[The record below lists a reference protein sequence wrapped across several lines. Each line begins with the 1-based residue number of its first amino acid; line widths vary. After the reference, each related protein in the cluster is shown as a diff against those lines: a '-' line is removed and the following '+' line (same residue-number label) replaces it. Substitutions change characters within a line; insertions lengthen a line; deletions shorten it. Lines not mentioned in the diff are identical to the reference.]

1 MDAKLKTQN
10 LKLLQEWWSH
20 SQIYAIL
27 RYLGNWQQGS
37 HLVGVSLCG
46 LLLIV
51 LLGLLP
57 YLSNNQIGIVSTAIA
72 IYWVLLWLGDRASQA
87 IDAATST
94 WTPIHLPLA
103 VYWAIAS
110 IATILSPV
118 RKAAIDGW
126 VKLTIYF
133 IIFACL
139 NRVMRYSSK
148 IPWRSILVG
157 TYLLTTVLVCIY
169 GLRQWL
175 LGAEDLATWTD
186 PTSELAGT
194 TRIYSFLLNPNL
206 LAGYLLPAIPLGVV
220 GALHWRSWGVKLVS
234 LMVAIV
240 SWQCISL
247 TYSRGGQ
254 LGTISEGLLLLV
266 LLAYWWGSQLPRW
279 TIPGLLSGAVG
290 AIAISYVLFPKQRLR
305 FLSIFFGRNDSSNN
319 FRLNVWMSV
328 LQMIKKKPIL
338 GIGPGNKAFN
348 LIYPFYQRPGY
359 SALGTYS
366 VPLEITVETGIIGLA
381 CYIWFI
387 IVAVQQGWKNFN
399 RLRESRASEGL
410 WIAASLS
417 AMAGLLTQGFVDTVW
432 YRPQVQII
440 WWLAIALIASF
451 CIQQT
456 VAQPQTKEELSL
468 DSEQQLAIDE
478 ID

>member
-1 MDAKLKTQN
+1 MDAKLKLQN
-10 LKLLQEWWSH
+10 LKLLQEWWAN

-37 HLVGVSLCG
+37 HLIGVGICG

-57 YLSNNQIGIVSTAIA
+57 YLSNNQIGLVSAAIA
-72 IYWVLLWLGDRASQA
+72 IYWVFLWIGDRASQVV
-87 IDAATST
+87 DAATSS

-103 VYWAIAS
+103 VYWGIAS
-110 IATILSPV
+110 VATMVSPV
-118 RKAAIDGW
+118 RRAAIDGW
-126 VKLTIYF
+126 VKLTIYL

-148 IPWRSILVG
+148 IPWRSLLVG
-157 TYLLTTVLVCIY
+157 TYLVTTVLVCVY
-169 GLRQWL
+169 GIRQVF

-234 LMVAIV
+234 LMVAIASGYCV
-240 SWQCISL
+240 TL

-254 LGTISEGLLLLV
+254 LGTIAEGLVLVV
-266 LLAYWWGSQLPRW
+266 LLAYWWPQWRMHILGGA
-279 TIPGLLSGAVG
+279 TGAFLLYLARS
-290 AIAISYVLFPKQRLR
+290 PKTLTR
-305 FLSIFFGRNDSSNN
+305 FFSIFFGRNDSSNN
-319 FRLNVWMSV
+319 FRINVWMSV

-348 LIYPFYQRPGY
+348 QIYPIYQRPGY
-359 SALGTYS
+359 SALGAYS
-366 VPLEITVETGIIGLA
+366 VPLEITVETGIVGFT
-381 CYIWFI
+381 CYVWFI
-387 IVAVQQGWKNFN
+387 VIAVQQAWKNLN
-399 RLRESRASEGL
+399 RLRDARASEGL
-410 WIAASLS
+410 WIVGALS
-417 AMAGLLTQGFVDTVW
+417 AIAGLMTQGLFDTVW
-432 YRPQVQII
+432 YRPQVQIL

-451 CIQQT
+451 CIQTQ
-456 VAQPQTKEELSL
+456 VEDRSEKSENRRVKAEE
-468 DSEQQLAIDE
+468 
-478 ID
+478 

>member
-1 MDAKLKTQN
+1 MDAKLKFQN
-10 LKLLQEWWSH
+10 LKLWQEWWAN
-20 SQIYAIL
+20 SQIYTIL

-37 HLVGVSLCG
+37 HLIGAGVCG
-46 LLLIV
+46 LLLIG

-57 YLSNNQIGIVSTAIA
+57 YLSNNQIGYISAAIA
-72 IYWVLLWLGDRASQA
+72 IYWVMLWIGDRASQA
-87 IDAATST
+87 IDAATSS
-94 WTPIHLPLA
+94 WTPVHLPLA

-110 IATILSPV
+110 VATILSPV

-148 IPWRSILVG
+148 IPWRSLLVA
-157 TYLLTTVLVCIY
+157 TYLITTVLVCIH
-169 GLRQWL
+169 GVRQAF

-234 LMVAIV
+234 LMVAIA
-240 SWQCISL
+240 SWYCVTL
-247 TYSRGGQ
+247 TYSRGAQ
-254 LGTISEGLLLLV
+254 LGTIAESLVLVV
-266 LLAYWWGSQLPRW
+266 LLAYWWGRELPQW
-279 TIPGLLSGAVG
+279 TIPGILAGATG
-290 AIAISYVLFPKQRLR
+290 AISLSFAIFPKQRVR
-305 FLSIFFGRNDSSNN
+305 FLSIFFGRDDSSNN

-328 LQMIKKKPIL
+328 LQMIKKKPVL

-348 LIYPFYQRPGY
+348 LVYPFYQRPGY

-366 VPLEITVETGIIGLA
+366 IPLEITVETGIIGLV
-381 CYIWFI
+381 CYAWFI
-387 IVAVQQGWKNFN
+387 VVAVQQAWKNLN
-399 RLRESRASEGL
+399 RLRDTRASEGL
-410 WIAASLS
+410 WIAAALS
-417 AMAGLLTQGFVDTVW
+417 AIAGLMAQGLFDTVW
-432 YRPQVQII
+432 YRPQVQIL
-440 WWLAIALIASF
+440 WWMAIALIASF
-451 CIQQT
+451 CIQTQDEDGRGEIEDGRM
-456 VAQPQTKEELSL
+456 KMEE
-468 DSEQQLAIDE
+468 
-478 ID
+478 

>member
-1 MDAKLKTQN
+1 MDAKLKFQN
-10 LKLLQEWWSH
+10 LKLLQEWWPN

-27 RYLGNWQQGS
+27 SYLGNWQQGS
-37 HLVGVSLCG
+37 HLIGVGVCG
-46 LLLIV
+46 LLLIG

-57 YLSNNQIGIVSTAIA
+57 YISNNQIGYVSAAIA
-72 IYWVLLWLGDRASQA
+72 IYWVFLWIGDRASQA
-87 IDAATST
+87 VDAATSS

-110 IATILSPV
+110 VATILSQV
-118 RKAAIDGW
+118 RRAAVDGW

-148 IPWRSILVG
+148 IPWRSLLVA
-157 TYLLTTVLVCIY
+157 TYLITTVLVCIH
-169 GLRQWL
+169 GVRQAF

-234 LMVAIV
+234 LMVAIA
-240 SWQCISL
+240 SLYCINL

-254 LGTISEGLLLLV
+254 LGTIAEILILVV
-266 LLAYWWGSQLPRW
+266 LLAYWWPQWRMRILG
-279 TIPGLLSGAVG
+279 G
-290 AIAISYVLFPKQRLR
+290 AIGAFLLYAVRSPKTLTR
-305 FLSIFFGRNDSSNN
+305 FLSIFSGRNDSSNS

-328 LQMIKKKPIL
+328 LEMIKKKPIL

-348 LIYPFYQRPGY
+348 LVYPIYQRPGY

-366 VPLEITVETGIIGLA
+366 VPLEIAVETGIIGLV
-381 CYIWFI
+381 CYTWFVV
-387 IVAVQQGWKNFN
+387 VAVQQAWKNLN
-399 RLRESRASEGL
+399 RLRENRASEGL
-410 WIAASLS
+410 WVAAALS
-417 AMAGLLTQGFVDTVW
+417 AMAGLMAQGLFDTVW
-432 YRPQVQII
+432 YRPQVQIL

-451 CIQQT
+451 CIQ
-456 VAQPQTKEELSL
+456 PQDEGEIEKSDNGRVKAEE
-468 DSEQQLAIDE
+468 
-478 ID
+478 

>member
-1 MDAKLKTQN
+1 MDAKLKFQN
-10 LKLLQEWWSH
+10 LKLLQEWWAN

-37 HLVGVSLCG
+37 HLIGVGFCG
-46 LLLIV
+46 SLLIL

-57 YLSNNQIGIVSTAIA
+57 YLSNNQIGFVSAAIA
-72 IYWVLLWLGDRASQA
+72 IYWVFLWVGDRASQA
-87 IDAATST
+87 VDAVTST

-103 VYWAIAS
+103 VYWGIAS

-118 RKAAIDGW
+118 RRAAMDGW
-126 VKLTIYF
+126 VKLTIYL
-133 IIFACL
+133 IVFACL

-148 IPWRSILVG
+148 IPWRSLLVG
-157 TYLLTTVLVCIY
+157 TYLLTTVLVCVY
-169 GLRQWL
+169 GIRQEF

-220 GALHWRSWGVKLVS
+220 GALHWRSWGIKLVS
-234 LMVAIV
+234 IMVAIA
-240 SWQCISL
+240 SGYCTTL

-254 LGTISEGLLLLV
+254 LGIMAEILV
-266 LLAYWWGSQLPRW
+266 LVALLAYWWPQWRMRILGV
-279 TIPGLLSGAVG
+279 TTGVFLLYLVRS
-290 AIAISYVLFPKQRLR
+290 PKTVTR
-305 FLSIFFGRNDSSNN
+305 FVSIFFGRNDSSNN
-319 FRLNVWMSV
+319 FRINVWMSV

-348 LIYPFYQRPGY
+348 QIYPTYQRPGY
-359 SALGTYS
+359 SALGAYS
-366 VPLEITVETGIIGLA
+366 VPLELTVETGIIGLA
-381 CYIWFI
+381 CYAWFI
-387 IVAVQQGWKNFN
+387 GVAVQQAWKNLN
-399 RLRESRASEGL
+399 RLREARASEGL
-410 WIAASLS
+410 WIAAALS
-417 AMAGLLTQGFVDTVW
+417 AIAGLMAQGLFDTVW

-451 CIQQT
+451 SIQT
-456 VAQPQTKEELSL
+456 PIEDGRGNRE
-468 DSEQQLAIDE
+468 DE
-478 ID
+478 RIINC

>member
-1 MDAKLKTQN
+1 MDAKLKFQN
-10 LKLLQEWWSH
+10 LKLRQEWWPN

-37 HLVGVSLCG
+37 HLIGVGVCG

-51 LLGLLP
+51 LVGLLP
-57 YLSNNQIGIVSTAIA
+57 YLSNNQIGYVSAAIS
-72 IYWVLLWLGDRASQA
+72 IYWLLLWIGDRASKA
-87 IDAATST
+87 VDAATST

-110 IATILSPV
+110 VATILSQV
-118 RKAAIDGW
+118 RRAAIDGW

-148 IPWRSILVG
+148 IPWRSLLVG
-157 TYLLTTVLVCIY
+157 TYLVTTVLVCVY
-169 GLRQWL
+169 GIRQVF

-206 LAGYLLPAIPLGVV
+206 LAGYLLPAVPLGVV

-234 LMVAIV
+234 LMVAIA
-240 SWQCISL
+240 SLYCITL
-247 TYSRGGQ
+247 TYSRGAQ
-254 LGTISEGLLLLV
+254 LGTVAEIVVLVV
-266 LLAYWWGSQLPRW
+266 LLAYWWPQWRMLILGSA
-279 TIPGLLSGAVG
+279 TGAFLLYAVR
-290 AIAISYVLFPKQRLR
+290 SPKTLTR
-305 FLSIFFGRNDSSNN
+305 FSSIFFGRNDSSNN
-319 FRLNVWMSV
+319 FRINVWMSV

-348 LIYPFYQRPGY
+348 LVYPIYQRPGY

-366 VPLEITVETGIIGLA
+366 VPLEITVETGIIGLV
-381 CYIWFI
+381 CYAWLI
-387 IVAVQQGWKNFN
+387 IVAIQQAWKNLN
-399 RLRESRASEGL
+399 RLRDTRASEGL
-410 WIAASLS
+410 WIVAALS
-417 AMAGLLTQGFVDTVW
+417 AMAGLMAQGLFDTVW
-432 YRPQVQII
+432 YRPQVQIL
-440 WWLAIALIASF
+440 WWMAIALIASF
-451 CIQQT
+451 CM
-456 VAQPQTKEELSL
+456 QPQDEDGREEIE
-468 DSEQQLAIDE
+468 DRRVKAEE
-478 ID
+478 

>member
-1 MDAKLKTQN
+1 MDAKIKFQN
-10 LKLLQEWWSH
+10 LRLLQEWWPN

-37 HLVGVSLCG
+37 HLIGVGVCG

-72 IYWVLLWLGDRASQA
+72 IYWVLLWIGDRASQA
-87 IDAATST
+87 VDAATAT

-110 IATILSPV
+110 VATMVSPV
-118 RKAAIDGW
+118 RRAAIDGW

-148 IPWRSILVG
+148 IPWRSLLVG
-157 TYLLTTVLVCIY
+157 TYLVTTILVCVY
-169 GLRQWL
+169 GIRQAF

-240 SWQCISL
+240 SWYCITL
-247 TYSRGGQ
+247 TYSRGAQ
-254 LGTISEGLLLLV
+254 LGTIAESLVLVV
-266 LLAYWWGSQLPRW
+266 LLAYWWARELPQR
-279 TIPGLLSGAVG
+279 TIPGILVGATG
-290 AIAISYVLFPKQRLR
+290 AIALSFALFPKQRLR
-305 FLSIFFGRNDSSNN
+305 FLSIFFGREDSSNN
-319 FRLNVWMSV
+319 FRINVWMSV

-348 LIYPFYQRPGY
+348 LVYPIYQRPGY

-381 CYIWFI
+381 CYAWFI
-387 IVAVQQGWKNFN
+387 VMAVQQAWKNLN
-399 RLRESRASEGL
+399 RLRDTRVSEGL
-410 WIAASLS
+410 WITAALS
-417 AMAGLLTQGFVDTVW
+417 AMAGLMAQGLFDTVW
-432 YRPQVQII
+432 YRPQVQIL
-440 WWLAIALIASF
+440 WWLAIAIIASF
-451 CIQQT
+451 CIQT
-456 VAQPQTKEELSL
+456 PVEDRREEI
-468 DSEQQLAIDE
+468 EGGRAKAE
-478 ID
+478 E

>member
-1 MDAKLKTQN
+1 MDAKLKFQN
-10 LKLLQEWWSH
+10 LKLLQEWWPN

-37 HLVGVSLCG
+37 HLIGVGVCG

-51 LLGLLP
+51 LVGLLP
-57 YLSNNQIGIVSTAIA
+57 YLSNNQIGYVSAAIA
-72 IYWVLLWLGDRASQA
+72 IYWLLLWIGDRASQA
-87 IDAATST
+87 VNAATST

-110 IATILSPV
+110 VATILSQV
-118 RKAAIDGW
+118 RRAAIDGW

-148 IPWRSILVG
+148 IPWRSLLVG
-157 TYLLTTVLVCIY
+157 TYLVTTVLVCVY
-169 GLRQWL
+169 GIRQAF

-206 LAGYLLPAIPLGVV
+206 LAGYLIPAIPLGVV
-220 GALHWRSWGVKLVS
+220 GALHWQSWGVKLVS
-234 LMVAIV
+234 LMVAIS
-240 SWQCISL
+240 SWYCITL

-254 LGTISEGLLLLV
+254 LGTIAESLVLVV
-266 LLAYWWGSQLPRW
+266 LLAYWWATELPRR
-279 TIPGLLSGAVG
+279 TIPGILVGAAG
-290 AIAISYVLFPKQRLR
+290 AIALSLALFPKQRLR
-305 FLSIFFGRNDSSNN
+305 FLSIFFGREDSSNN
-319 FRLNVWMSV
+319 FRINVWMSV
-328 LQMIKKKPIL
+328 LQMIKKKPVL

-348 LIYPFYQRPGY
+348 LVYPIYQRPGY

-381 CYIWFI
+381 CYAWFI
-387 IVAVQQGWKNFN
+387 VVAVQQAWKNLN
-399 RLRESRASEGL
+399 RLRDTRVSEGL
-410 WIAASLS
+410 WITAALS
-417 AMAGLLTQGFVDTVW
+417 AMAGLMAQGLFDTVW
-432 YRPQVQII
+432 YRPQVQIL

-451 CIQQT
+451 CMQQ
-456 VAQPQTKEELSL
+456 QDEDGREEIE
-468 DSEQQLAIDE
+468 DGKMKIEE
-478 ID
+478 